1 MTGWDDAGD
10 RTGPARRAETRPG
23 PDFRAV
29 LESIPG
35 ACLVLAPDLTVMA
48 ASDAYLDATGAGR
61 EAIIGRPIFDAFPQR
76 PGPGGIA
83 ALRASLDRV
92 RATAAA
98 DTIAVQRYDLGQP
111 GSGRPDSRYWSL
123 VNVPVVL
130 SGGEVGYIIHWLT
143 DLTEYVRLDQDQA
156 AGPGR
161 QPDRQARVQAMAAD
175 LLARSRDLADAN
187 RALEQANQ
195 TLRSAYDGKRE
206 FVDRLSH
213 ELRTPLNT
221 VLGFGELLSLEDTSA
236 AHREWLRMIM
246 QAGRHLV
253 QLLDQTRDASRIED
267 RTLALTMEAVPVHAL
282 IADVLEL
289 VRPLS
294 LSCGVQLT
302 PPPAAAA
309 SQYIEADA
317 ERLRQVLLNLL
328 TNAVK
333 YNHPAGTVTVA
344 VHQRAGDRV
353 RISVT
358 DTGRGIADP
367 DLGRLFLPF
376 ERLDAA
382 QAGIQGTGLG
392 LALSR
397 NLIEAMGGT
406 TGVSSQ
412 QGEGSTFWVEL
423 PGTEPVA
430 VAQLS
435 IQRDEVTRSRRYTAT
450 RTILYV
456 EDMVENL
463 RLVEQILR
471 QRPSVSLLSAMLG
484 GVAIDLAREHHPDMI
499 LLDLRL
505 PDMPGDEM
513 LRVIRADP
521 ATSDIPV
528 VVLSAD
534 ATGLRASQLR
544 TEGIHDYLT
553 KPIDVHSLL
562 RAVDSALGETLPR
575 PATEPDR
582 MAASPARGTARA
594 SRPGP

>member
-1 MTGWDDAGD
+1 
-10 RTGPARRAETRPG
+10 
-23 PDFRAV
+23 
-29 LESIPG
+29 
-35 ACLVLAPDLTVMA
+35 VLAPDLTIIA
-48 ASDAYLDATGAGR
+48 ASDAYLRATGTGR
-61 EAIIGRPIFDAFPQR
+61 EAITGRPIFDTFPER
-76 PGPGGIA
+76 PDPGGIA
-83 ALRASLDRV
+83 TLRASLDRV
-92 RATAAA
+92 RASAAA

-111 GSGRPDSRYWSL
+111 GSGEPDSRYWSL
-123 VNVPVVL
+123 MNAPVVIA
-130 SGGEVGYIIHWLT
+130 GGEVGFIIHWLT
-143 DLTEYVRLDQDQA
+143 DVTEYVQLNQGQGADLGIPPER
-156 AGPGR
+156 R
-161 QPDRQARVQAMAAD
+161 ARAQWMEAN
-175 LLARSRDLADAN
+175 LLARSRDLQEAN

-195 TLRSAYDGKRE
+195 ALRSAYDSKKE
-206 FVDRLSH
+206 FLDRLGH

-236 AHREWLRMIM
+236 EHRDWLRMMM
-246 QAGRHLV
+246 QASRHLV
-253 QLLDQTRDASRIED
+253 QLLDQVRDASRIEE
-267 RTLALTMEAVPVHAL
+267 RTLALSMEAIPVHGL

-294 LSCGVQLT
+294 LSCGVQLNA
-302 PPPAAAA
+302 PAAAA
-309 SQYIEADA
+309 ATQFIKAD
-317 ERLRQVLLNLL
+317 EDRLRQVLLNLL

-344 VHQRAGDRV
+344 VAKRAGDRL

-367 DLGRLFLPF
+367 DLKRLFLPF

-382 QAGIQGTGLG
+382 QAGIQGTGLD

-397 NLIEAMGGT
+397 DLIEAMGGT
-406 TGVSSQ
+406 TGVSSKE
-412 QGEGSTFWVEL
+412 GEGSTFWVEL
-423 PGTEPVA
+423 PATEPVA

-435 IQRDEVTRSRRYTAT
+435 IERDAVTRSRPYTAA
-450 RTILYV
+450 RTVLYV

-471 QRPSVSLLSAMLG
+471 QRPSVNLLSAMLG

-513 LRVIRADP
+513 LRTLRADP

-528 VVLSAD
+528 VILSAD
-534 ATGLRASQLR
+534 ATGRRADQLR
-544 TEGIHDYLT
+544 TDGIHDYLT

-562 RAVDSALGETLPR
+562 QAVDSALGETPPG
-575 PATEPDR
+575 PAAEPAP
-582 MAASPARGTARA
+582 AAIPARGTASGYWR
-594 SRPGP
+594 GQ